1 MPFSFS
7 PCLFWFRFQTPSLF
21 IYLQIKLCDA
31 LKDPNNCTWVYLSNN
46 VEHGH
51 SRRIQRHMGSRL
63 SRPVCV
69 CVFLIPPLL
78 GILFSFSFL
87 SSFSPCF
94 FSFLCFFHAFP
105 FSLLRSFYLLISS
118 FLFTDD
124 FRSSHGLSYQQA
136 TTTSSLT
143 VSMSYIIVS
152 PIQAPDNFFS
162 WYSIT

>member
-1 MPFSFS
+1 
-7 PCLFWFRFQTPSLF
+7 
-21 IYLQIKLCDA
+21 
-31 LKDPNNCTWVYLSNN
+31 
-46 VEHGH
+46 
-51 SRRIQRHMGSRL
+51 
-63 SRPVCV
+63 
-69 CVFLIPPLL
+69 
-78 GILFSFSFL
+78 
-87 SSFSPCF
+87 
-94 FSFLCFFHAFP
+94 
-105 FSLLRSFYLLISS
+105 LLRSFYLLISS